1 MWTYNSQSELYHHGV
16 LGMKWGRR
24 SGSTTKV
31 TSGKKS
37 HYNSTDREMDIS
49 AYGKKAQKRI
59 EDKVN
64 SGHSKT
70 VARGQEI
77 AKNILKGWVASA
89 VVMDIGS
96 GGAIHKAAGAFIK
109 QETVKAGNKF
119 VTSYMAKKAAKSIVK
134 IAQNPKFNPIDAAYT
149 IVD

>member
-1 MWTYNSQSELYHHGV
+1 MWAYNNTSELYHHGI

-24 SGSTTKV
+24 SGSTKV

-37 HYNSTDREMDIS
+37 HYNSTDRARDILV
-49 AYGKKAQKRI
+49 YGKKSQKRI

-70 VARGQEI
+70 VARGQEM
-77 AKNILKGWVASA
+77 AKTILKGWVASA

-96 GGAIHKAAGAFIK
+96 GGAIHRAAGEFIK

-119 VTSYMAKKAAKSIVK
+119 VASYMAKKAAKSIVK
-134 IAQNPKFNPIDAAYT
+134 IAQNPKFNPIDVAYT
-149 IVD
+149 IVG